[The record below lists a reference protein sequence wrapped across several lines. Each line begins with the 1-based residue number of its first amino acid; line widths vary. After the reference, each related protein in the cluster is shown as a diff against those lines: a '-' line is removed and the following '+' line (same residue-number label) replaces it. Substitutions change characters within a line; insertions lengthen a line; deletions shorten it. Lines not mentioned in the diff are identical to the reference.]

1 MLTHSGSEDLEGAEK
16 RKGELDITRRPLRLG
31 SRENT
36 HDNILEHTAVFRSQ
50 FKMEEKNL
58 EQLLTTLNRKDYI
71 VALTLP

>member
-1 MLTHSGSEDLEGAEK
+1 M
-16 RKGELDITRRPLRLG
+16 G

-36 HDNILEHTAVFRSQ
+36 HDNILEHTAVFISQ